1 MPKSA
6 DRVFEILEE
15 IVGSNKKGLRHGEI
29 AQALNI
35 PKGSL
40 SKLLSSLVARD
51 YLMIDTIT
59 REYSIG
65 PQILFLANSYFA
77 GLDIIQI
84 ARPIIREA
92 MIRTGE
98 STLLLIKSREE
109 GLIVCKEDSPHIL
122 IARLRIGARVPL
134 YATAVGKA
142 ILAFLSA
149 EEVDRYISSV
159 ELSPLTQTTIT
170 NPDILRRELKLIR
183 AKGLAYCNGEQFED
197 LFAIAAPVFDW
208 DNRVVASVGMPFPK
222 IRSNAEN
229 ERKIENVLR
238 ESSAQI
244 SRKLGLK

>member
-84 ARPIIREA
+84 AQPIIREA

-197 LFAIAAPVFDW
+197 LFAIAAPVFGW
-208 DNRVVASVGMPFPK
+208 DSRVVASVGMPFPK

-229 ERKIENVLR
+229 ERKIENALL